1 MGYKKRSPQI
11 YVRPR
16 TPLVATFSIVGHDPR
31 NGDLGIAVASKF
43 LAVGAV
49 VPWARAGVGA
59 VATQSWANTAYGP
72 EGLALLEAGHNPQ
85 VVIDQLTAAD
95 DRPGHRQVGIVDGQ
109 GRSATFTGE
118 DCFPWAGGV
127 VGPHFAAQGN
137 ILVGED
143 TVQAMAQTF
152 VEQQTEGQGELADHL
167 VAALLAGQAAGG
179 DSRGQQSAALLVV
192 RAGGGYGG
200 FNDRYVDLHVDDHA
214 MPVAELRRIL
224 DLHHL
229 YFQDPDPSSLIPIE
243 GETLADLRRLLQAA
257 GYLTTLPQD
266 DTYDPVTVAAFDKFT
281 GRENLEDRVQPGA
294 LIDPVVLKYLRGL
307 VEDPPMP
314 DYERPLHVSR
324 PSDTNS
330 HADHSH
336 LHIVRRDE
344 ASAPEQAE

>member
-1 MGYKKRSPQI
+1 M
-11 YVRPR
+11 
-16 TPLVATFSIVGHDPR
+16 PLVATFSIVGHDPR

-43 LAVGAV
+43 LATGAV
-49 VPWARAGVGA
+49 VSWARAGVGA

-72 EGLALLEAGHNPQ
+72 EGLALLEQGHNPQ
-85 VVIDQLTAAD
+85 EVIDRLTAAD
-95 DRPGHRQVGIVDGQ
+95 DRPGHRQVGIVDAQ
-109 GRSATFTGE
+109 GRAATFTGE

-152 VEQQTEGQGELADHL
+152 VEQQAAGEGELADHL
-167 VAALLAGQAAGG
+167 VTALLAGQAAGG

-192 RAGGGYGG
+192 RAAGGYGG
-200 FNDRYVDLHVDDHA
+200 FNDRYVDLRVDDHP

-243 GETLADLRRLLQAA
+243 GETLAELRRLLQAA
-257 GYLTTLPQD
+257 GYLTALPQD
-266 DTYDPVTVAAFDKFT
+266 DTYDPITIAAFDKFT

-307 VEDPPMP
+307 VEDTTPAP
-314 DYERPLHVSR
+314 DHERPLHVTR
-324 PSDTNS
+324 PGDTNS

-336 LHIVRRDE
+336 LHIVRPGE
-344 ASAPEQAE
+344 ATGPEPRE